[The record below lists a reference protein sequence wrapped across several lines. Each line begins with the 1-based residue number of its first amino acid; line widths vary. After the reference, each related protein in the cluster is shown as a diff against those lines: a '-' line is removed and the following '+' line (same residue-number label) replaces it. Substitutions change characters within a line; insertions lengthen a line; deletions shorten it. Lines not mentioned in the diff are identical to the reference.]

1 MAKNKQPKQQ
11 LLTQEQLQ
19 AKYKYFDV
27 YKALQPLVQALQ
39 DKVVRCTTCDEKGTA
54 NAIHSSIQDTLRILN
69 DLPPYSIKLLSLL
82 KEIAYVTSND
92 VYYGYVT
99 VARAD
104 LAVNTLKA
112 RFAKEGKHNVDCA

>member
-19 AKYKYFDV
+19 AKYKDFDCF
-27 YKALQPLVQALQ
+27 KALQPLVQALQ
-39 DKVVRCTTCDEKGTA
+39 DKVSRCVNCDDKTVA
-54 NAIHSSIQDTLRILN
+54 NGLHSSIQDTLRILN

-82 KEIAYVTSND
+82 KDLAYITSND

-112 RFAKEGKHNVDCA
+112 RFAKEGKHHVDCA